1 MFLHQL
7 NKELIGILTIYSL
20 IRQVMF
26 QSAKL
31 ASSKKNVLGLTKHEL
46 LEYVKE
52 KVLHI
57 RNCNLVIFI
66 FSV

>member
-1 MFLHQL
+1 VFLHQL
-7 NKELIGILTIYSL
+7 SKELNDILTIYNL
-20 IRQVMF
+20 IHQVML

-31 ASSKKNVLGLTKHEL
+31 ASSKNVLWLTKHEL

-57 RNCNLVIFI
+57 CNCTLVIFI